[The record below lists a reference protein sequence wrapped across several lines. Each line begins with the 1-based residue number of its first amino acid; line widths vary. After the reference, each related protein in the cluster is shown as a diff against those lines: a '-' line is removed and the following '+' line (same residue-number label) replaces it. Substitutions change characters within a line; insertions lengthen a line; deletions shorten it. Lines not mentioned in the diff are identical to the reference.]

1 MTRYRAVIDP
11 AIRNSSQTLAVEFVG
26 ADKDVLDVG
35 CAAGDLARALNNHGC
50 RVSGIEL
57 DPDLAREAEP
67 DLVELVVGDVGELDL
82 SSVFPAA
89 GFDVV
94 VCGDVLE
101 HLVDPES
108 VLRALIPLLRP
119 DGELVVSV
127 PNVTHGSLRL
137 ALLEGRWR
145 YTDEGLLDN
154 THLRFFTR
162 ESLIALLA
170 GVGLEV
176 VELRATVMD
185 ALKSEVD
192 VDASMVPGAIID
204 WVRAQPD
211 AEVYQFVLRA
221 RRGSSDVVPELVPA
235 VELEPVGRAQI
246 RVPQDERTWLV
257 DRDELLDELRELRH
271 TVLTLRDHAVGM
283 AAQTGAAEARAHRA
297 SVELLEAEDALK
309 AARRSRSYRLGNL
322 VMAPMARIFAR
333 RDAE

>member
-1 MTRYRAVIDP
+1 MARYRAVIGP
-11 AIRNSSQTLAVEFVG
+11 ASRNSSQTLAAEFVG

-35 CAAGDLARALNNHGC
+35 CAAGDLARALKAQGC

-57 DPDLAREAEP
+57 DPGRAREAEP
-67 DLVELVVGDVGELDL
+67 DLVKLVVGDVSTIDL

-101 HLVDPES
+101 HLTDPES
-108 VLRALIPLLRP
+108 VLRALIPLVRP

-137 ALLEGRWR
+137 ALLQGRWR
-145 YTDEGLLDN
+145 YTDEGLLDG

-162 ESLIALLA
+162 ESLIALLTS
-170 GVGLEV
+170 VGLEV

-185 ALKSEVD
+185 ALDSEVE
-192 VDASMVPGAIID
+192 VDASTLPSAIVD

-221 RRGSSDVVPELVPA
+221 RRGSSSVIPELVPA
-235 VELEPVGRAQI
+235 VELEPSGRAQV
-246 RVPQDERTWLV
+246 RPPQDEPTWLV
-257 DRDELLDELRELRH
+257 DRDALLDELRGLRH
-271 TVLTLRDHAVGM
+271 TVLTLRDHAVGL

-297 SVELLEAEDALK
+297 SVKLLEAQDALK
-309 AARRSRSYRLGNL
+309 ATRRSRSYRLGNL
-322 VMAPMARIFAR
+322 LMAPMARIVAR